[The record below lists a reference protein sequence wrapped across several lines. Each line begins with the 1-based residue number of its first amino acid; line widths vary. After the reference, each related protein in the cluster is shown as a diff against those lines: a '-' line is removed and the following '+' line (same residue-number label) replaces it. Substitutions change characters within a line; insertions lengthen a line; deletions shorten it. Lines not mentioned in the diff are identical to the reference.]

1 MVADGEVRQIY
12 VPNYMDTDS
21 DEELYFQEYYGIPV
35 IEVKGENVPAPIKS
49 FDESG
54 LHPLII
60 ENVKSNYE
68 GGLRGFFGLL
78 KLLLAKVVAMLV
90 AIIHGM
96 RLNNLQTFGI
106 DISKNTWSTYE
117 QIPTPIQQNSI
128 PIVMAKRD
136 MMACAQLGTGFTT
149 GFLLPIIHNIMQDG
163 VSRNSGSTEHRPQ
176 AVILAATRELAI
188 QILCNARKFSMGTKC
203 KSVVAYGEASV
214 LYQKS
219 VLKRSCNILV
229 ATPGRLLD
237 LVEKGFVSLASLQ
250 YFVLVEVDRMIDMG
264 FMPDIEKCMALPE
277 MPSTTNRNTLMF
289 SATFP
294 LEVQSIAEK
303 FMRKDKIFVAIR
315 KLRRKSL
322 DKILNDEERD
332 PTECALI
339 FVNTKKTADF
349 SENQHQ

>member
-49 FDESG
+49 FDASG

-60 ENVKSNYE
+60 ENVKKSNL
-68 GGLRGFFGLL
+68 G
-78 KLLLAKVVAMLV
+78 
-90 AIIHGM
+90 
-96 RLNNLQTFGI
+96 
-106 DISKNTWSTYE
+106 
-117 QIPTPIQQNSI
+117 IPTPIQQNSI

-136 MMACAQLGTGFTT
+136 MMACAQLGTGFTA

-163 VSRNSGSTEHRPQ
+163 VSSNSGSREQRPQ